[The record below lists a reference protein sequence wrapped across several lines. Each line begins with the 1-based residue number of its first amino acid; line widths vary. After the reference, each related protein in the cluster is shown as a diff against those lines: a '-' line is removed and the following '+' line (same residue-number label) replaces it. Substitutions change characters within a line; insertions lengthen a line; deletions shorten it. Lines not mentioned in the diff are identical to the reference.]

1 MMEKKKMIIAIVI
14 GVSCLFWIIA
24 AILFVCAKGVDRR
37 ISESKKDC
45 VEKTTAT
52 VVDMEE
58 VYKRNVDTYN
68 YTWYPAYE
76 FYVNGERV
84 VQKSVIGTGKNSVQK
99 RLPIRKHNG
108 CWDFCTGKD
117 YVPTDGWTVFS
128 HQFSS
133 IAGLNVPATISANA
147 AITRSVN
154 SQQKSRKI
162 FRPNLPMYFSITIPM
177 DFP

>member
-1 MMEKKKMIIAIVI
+1 MIIAIVI

-52 VVDMEE
+52 VVDVEE

-68 YTWYPAYE
+68 YTWYPTYE

-84 VQKSVIGTGKNSVQK
+84 VQKSVIGTGKNSVQ
-99 RLPIRKHNG
+99 
-108 CWDFCTGKD
+108 TGQQTILYYNPENPHMI
-117 YVPTDGWTVFS
+117 YVPAENQTSVSTILKIIG
-128 HQFSS
+128 
-133 IAGLNVPATISANA
+133 IAFVICGCLVEI
-147 AITRSVN
+147 I
-154 SQQKSRKI
+154 KKI
-162 FRPNLPMYFSITIPM
+162 V
-177 DFP
+177 

>member
-1 MMEKKKMIIAIVI
+1 MIIAIVI

-37 ISESKKDC
+37 ISKSKKDC

-52 VVDMEE
+52 VVDVEE

-84 VQKSVIGTGKNSVQK
+84 VQKSVIGTGKNSVQ
-99 RLPIRKHNG
+99 
-108 CWDFCTGKD
+108 TGHIISCLEDKD
-117 YVPTDGWTVFS
+117 
-128 HQFSS
+128 
-133 IAGLNVPATISANA
+133 L
-147 AITRSVN
+147 
-154 SQQKSRKI
+154 
-162 FRPNLPMYFSITIPM
+162 
-177 DFP
+177 

>member
-1 MMEKKKMIIAIVI
+1 MIIAIVI

-37 ISESKKDC
+37 IGESKKDC

-52 VVDMEE
+52 VVDVEE

-84 VQKSVIGTGKNSVQK
+84 ENPHMI
-99 RLPIRKHNG
+99 
-108 CWDFCTGKD
+108 
-117 YVPTDGWTVFS
+117 YVPAENQTSVSTILKIIG
-128 HQFSS
+128 
-133 IAGLNVPATISANA
+133 IAFVICGCLAGIIGFVVSKN
-147 AITRSVN
+147 
-154 SQQKSRKI
+154 
-162 FRPNLPMYFSITIPM
+162 M
-177 DFP
+177 

>member
-1 MMEKKKMIIAIVI
+1 MIIAIVI

-37 ISESKKDC
+37 ISKSKKDC

-52 VVDMEE
+52 VVDVEE

-84 VQKSVIGTGKNSVQK
+84 VQKSVIGTGKNSVQTG
-99 RLPIRKHNG
+99 RESLVSLCLRICKH
-108 CWDFCTGKD
+108 
-117 YVPTDGWTVFS
+117 
-128 HQFSS
+128 
-133 IAGLNVPATISANA
+133 IA
-147 AITRSVN
+147 
-154 SQQKSRKI
+154 
-162 FRPNLPMYFSITIPM
+162 
-177 DFP
+177 

>member
-1 MMEKKKMIIAIVI
+1 MIIAIVI

-52 VVDMEE
+52 VVDVEE

-84 VQKSVIGTGKNSVQK
+84 VQKSVIGTEKNSVQ
-99 RLPIRKHNG
+99 
-108 CWDFCTGKD
+108 TGQYRQYGYQGLRNRTKSHR
-117 YVPTDGWTVFS
+117 YRYECFRHGNQLFQLTVDS
-128 HQFSS
+128 
-133 IAGLNVPATISANA
+133 
-147 AITRSVN
+147 
-154 SQQKSRKI
+154 
-162 FRPNLPMYFSITIPM
+162 
-177 DFP
+177 